1 MSQRDNDGHQ
11 RSTADYPKLRYGQ
24 RKRRDQR
31 RFSMRSL
38 DGMQALSVSA
48 FEYRWQH
55 PEGLGQV
62 LGFADLDV
70 SRQAIQALICEE
82 GEPCGVACCC
92 W

>member
-1 MSQRDNDGHQ
+1 VDPLFNELAVDNSAEKLPIHIDG
-11 RSTADYPKLRYGQ
+11 L
-24 RKRRDQR
+24 
-31 RFSMRSL
+31 
-38 DGMQALSVSA
+38 A